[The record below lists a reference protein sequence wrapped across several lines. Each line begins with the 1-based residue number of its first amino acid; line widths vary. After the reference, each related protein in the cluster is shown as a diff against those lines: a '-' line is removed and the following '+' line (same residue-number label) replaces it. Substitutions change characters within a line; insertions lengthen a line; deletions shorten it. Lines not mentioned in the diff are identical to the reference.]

1 MSGYP
6 LVQHCH
12 GRQSKTAGRS
22 RLPPSFALGLT
33 NPSAVGCVP
42 GFSSAGY
49 FLGFPPPALPFAAA
63 GFAFL
68 MPLDGG
74 ASTWFGSKLT
84 LSHPL
89 SSTRGL
95 HPSSV
100 RTEVPYCAN
109 RGAILCE
116 SRCHTV
122 RAPRW
127 PTDHF
132 ETSCLG
138 EWHYCRDISPGH
150 RRSVCWRESVRC
162 AARRRA
168 PSSLSRSTRRR
179 TTRVGLAST
188 GPSSS

>member
-1 MSGYP
+1 M
-6 LVQHCH
+6 
-12 GRQSKTAGRS
+12 
-22 RLPPSFALGLT
+22 
-33 NPSAVGCVP
+33 P

-74 ASTWFGSKLT
+74 ASTWFGSQLT
-84 LSHPL
+84 LWHPL

-109 RGAILCE
+109 R
-116 SRCHTV
+116 
-122 RAPRW
+122 APRW

-138 EWHYCRDISPGH
+138 EWHYCRDILPGH
-150 RRSVCWRESVRC
+150 RRSVCWRESVRG
-162 AARRRA
+162 AARRRGTFFFVTVDA
-168 PSSLSRSTRRR
+168 PKNDSSRPCVDWPFVFLSFSIALSTYGRRVSAPQSNGYGAARKPR
-179 TTRVGLAST
+179 TVLKVRV
-188 GPSSS
+188 